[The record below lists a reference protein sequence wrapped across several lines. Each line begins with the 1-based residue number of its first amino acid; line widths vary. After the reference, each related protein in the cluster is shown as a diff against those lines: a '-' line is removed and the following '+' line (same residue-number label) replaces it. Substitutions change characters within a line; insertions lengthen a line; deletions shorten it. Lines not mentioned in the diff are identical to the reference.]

1 MVKFIFLCSASAKIH
16 FFFSTHVTENF
27 CQMEIFLNPVQKNNN
42 ISFFGLLKWKNMDF
56 KEAKILLLLLV

>member
-16 FFFSTHVTENF
+16 FFFSSHVTENF

-42 ISFFGLLKWKNMDF
+42 ISFFGLLK
-56 KEAKILLLLLV
+56 